1 MADYEVRPVK
11 VSARIAVSPAVL
23 FAFVSDTRNDPVW
36 CPNVESVEMLDGEG
50 VEVGSRFRF
59 HQHLDR
65 PGGNRIEFDGE
76 VEVVELTSS
85 SVKWLVSD
93 RFQDREIVLTITP
106 DGDGSR
112 VSQVTTAR
120 FKKPPGLARWVY
132 PLMARRTFK
141 AQFDQLE
148 KVLVD
153 DTT

>member
-1 MADYEVRPVK
+1 MK

-36 CPNVESVEMLDGEG
+36 CPNVESVEILDGDG

-65 PGGNRIEFDGE
+65 PGGNRIEFDAE

-93 RFQDREIVLTITP
+93 RFQDREIVLTIIP
-106 DGDGSR
+106 DGEGSQ
-112 VSQVTTAR
+112 VSQVTKAR

-141 AQFDQLE
+141 AQFGQLGQ
-148 KVLVD
+148 VLVE